1 MERKKIQ
8 GNMSSFIF
16 VGFDIF
22 GREKSACLF
31 KALMELMSKPYIYIY
46 SGSKPII
53 ISKFG
58 EANVPTAFLGGN

>member
-1 MERKKIQ
+1 
-8 GNMSSFIF
+8 MSSFIF

-31 KALMELMSKPYIYIY
+31 KALMELMSKPYIY

>member
-1 MERKKIQ
+1 
-8 GNMSSFIF
+8 MSSFIF

-46 SGSKPII
+46 IYSGSKPII